1 MLKLETFISN
11 QQFINAWLHC
21 QRMSQ
26 RRNCRSDELVITW
39 SGTDS
44 VMLNAVFLTKPVYD
58 EVELET
64 RIKNVIMLSAI
75 SPGG

>member
-1 MLKLETFISN
+1 LPACPKGEIVEAN
-11 QQFINAWLHC
+11 
-21 QRMSQ
+21 
-26 RRNCRSDELVITW
+26 ELVITW

-64 RIKNVIMLSAI
+64 RIKKWLDASAI